1 MSEGRRR
8 EGPPRDVIAAVG
20 ESCSIGNY
28 HGPGG
33 GADVALTCSE

>member
-1 MSEGRRR
+1 MSEGRQR

-20 ESCSIGNY
+20 ESCWIDND

-33 GADVALTCSE
+33 GADVASSSK